1 MVATSSYSDS
11 HTSVTPSASFDVAVK
26 GKTAMAKKKSR
37 MNGRFR
43 RVVRAIRIKRDRT
56 AAVICILYLMS
67 LLAAFSW
74 LLFDTWIGN
83 YFLLR
88 ALRYDLVALDKTSFR
103 VVAFTVIAGG
113 LGGIIN
119 GLRSTLNYYNGFNQR
134 YAWKYLTAPW
144 MGVTLALFVYALIR
158 SSIVAFGGSANTTNV
173 ETPQILTNF
182 AAGALAG
189 YGSKDV
195 LVWLDAAVHR
205 IFQIQEKVPDFTG
218 KSQGAAISRLQAANL
233 ELGEISRVAPRNGK
247 AAGTVVGQSPLPQ
260 APIDCGEAVDL
271 SVAVSKRAG

>member
-1 MVATSSYSDS
+1 MT
-11 HTSVTPSASFDVAVK
+11 K
-26 GKTAMAKKKSR
+26 RKSR
-37 MNGRFR
+37 NSRFR
-43 RVVRAIRIKRDRT
+43 RVVRFLRKERDRA
-56 AAVICILYLMS
+56 AAVVCILYLLS
-67 LLAAFSW
+67 LLVVFSW

-83 YFLLR
+83 YFLVR
-88 ALRYDLVALDKTSFR
+88 VLRYDLVALDKTSFR

-158 SSIVAFGGSANTTNV
+158 SSIVAFGGSATTANI

-205 IFQIQEKVPDFTG
+205 IFQIQERVPDVTG

-233 ELGEISRVAPRNGK
+233 ELGEISEVAPRNGK
-247 AAGTVVGQSPLPQ
+247 TAGTVVGQSPPPR
-260 APIDCGEAVDL
+260 ASIDRGESVDL
-271 SVAVSKRAG
+271 SVAVSKRAS

>member
-1 MVATSSYSDS
+1 
-11 HTSVTPSASFDVAVK
+11 
-26 GKTAMAKKKSR
+26 MAKRKPRK
-37 MNGRFR
+37 NIRFR
-43 RVVRAIRIKRDRT
+43 KVVRALRKNSDRT
-56 AAVICILYLMS
+56 TAVICILYLLS
-67 LLAAFSW
+67 LLATFSW

-83 YFLLR
+83 HFLLR
-88 ALRYDLVALDKTSFR
+88 ALQYDLVALNDTSFR
-103 VVAFTVIAGG
+103 VVIFTVIAGG

-158 SSIVAFGGSANTTNV
+158 SSIVAFGGSATTANIS
-173 ETPQILTNF
+173 TPQILTNF

-205 IFQIQEKVPDFTG
+205 LFQVKEKVPDVTG

-233 ELGEISRVAPRNGK
+233 ELGEISKVVPRNGK
-247 AAGTVVGQSPLPQ
+247 AAGTVLGQSPPPQ
-260 APIDCGEAVDL
+260 APIDRGESVDL
-271 SVAVSKRAG
+271 SVAASKRA